1 MLARILHLFR
11 CLAQS
16 VLFVFSFLMYEER
29 TNFLFSF
36 EEMLLDKASNF

>member
-1 MLARILHLFR
+1 
-11 CLAQS
+11 
-16 VLFVFSFLMYEER
+16 MYEER